1 MTCSQYVLQELT
13 NKELWYEKRK
23 KFISLCIE
31 DASSHYKMFC
41 ALFVRS
47 YLITVHLR
55 KMQILQSLSL
65 SVLYILVHAHI
76 CTYMITTIIIT
87 TIILFIFFTVTA
99 YMKFYFHIWISCFM
113 MVLHH
118 TAAVEFSWRVT
129 NPIELNWTVYD
140 EVGWLGDDYSWIL
153 KLISK
158 FSKFLLAFW
167 EIFWFETAICKLDI
181 LFEVFINLGWRFF
194 FPWHIF
200 EIPLKQ
206 KILKLEEEF

>member
-1 MTCSQYVLQELT
+1 MCFMNWQIRSYDTERG
-13 NKELWYEKRK
+13 K
-23 KFISLCIE
+23 SLFLLYFE

-41 ALFVRS
+41 ALFVRC

-65 SVLYILVHAHI
+65 FVLYILVHAHI
-76 CTYMITTIIIT
+76 CCTYMITTTIII

-129 NPIELNWTVYD
+129 NPIEPNWTVYY
-140 EVGWLGDDYSWIL
+140 EVGWGWL
-153 KLISK
+153 KLN
-158 FSKFLLAFW
+158 F
-167 EIFWFETAICKLDI
+167 
-181 LFEVFINLGWRFF
+181 
-194 FPWHIF
+194 
-200 EIPLKQ
+200 
-206 KILKLEEEF
+206 